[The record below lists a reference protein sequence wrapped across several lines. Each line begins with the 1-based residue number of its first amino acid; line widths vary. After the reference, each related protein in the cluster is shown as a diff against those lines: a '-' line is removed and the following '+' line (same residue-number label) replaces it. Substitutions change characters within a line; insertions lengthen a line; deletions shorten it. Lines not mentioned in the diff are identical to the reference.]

1 MDQSNTSSEDPSHGE
16 GPSEPIQFPFINLVK
31 NNDDDDIFIEFLQDL
46 FTRFMFS
53 KKKKNYGRF
62 VKIF

>member
-1 MDQSNTSSEDPSHGE
+1 MDQNHTLSEDPSHGE

-31 NNDDDDIFIEFLQDL
+31 NNDDDVDDNVIQFFQDL

-53 KKKKNYGRF
+53 KN
-62 VKIF
+62 IFLW